1 MQINWVILLMLAPLS
16 LSFQSIE
23 HTWSF
28 VYNICLST
36 MLKQRSGK
44 KSRKKG
50 EYTHNRAL
58 TALGERP
65 LVILQNKEQDQ

>member
-1 MQINWVILLMLAPLS
+1 MS
-16 LSFQSIE
+16 E
-23 HTWSF
+23 HYAETKEWE
-28 VYNICLST
+28 
-36 MLKQRSGK
+36 K
-44 KSRKKG
+44 KKNNRKKG